1 MNRNHNLEELVQQ
14 FDYDKKNIKITG
26 NSIDFFF
33 GEFWTSKQRQANSL
47 HEISYRACFKPQLP
61 NFFIKNFTNPGD
73 TVYDPFGGRGTTVIE
88 AALLNRNII
97 QNDLNPL
104 SEIFAKSR
112 LFVPTLE
119 EVRERLDNIKTTEI
133 IGSDIDLT
141 MFYEKNT
148 LSEIL
153 NLKQYLSLR
162 LKNFESDFID
172 DWIRA
177 IATNRLTGHSKGF
190 FSVYTFPPNQAVS
203 AERQIKIN
211 RQRNQIP
218 EYRDIKSLI
227 LKKSKQ
233 LIRDLTTDSI
243 SQLKT
248 IGSKAMF
255 LNSPAHDTSKIPDL
269 SVNLV
274 VTSPPFLDVVQYKND
289 NWLRTWFNE
298 IEITPLKEK
307 MMIHKEIDNWNEYM
321 NLVFKE
327 LKRVIKNSGVLAFEV
342 GEIRNGRIK
351 LDEQII
357 PIALENGFRCLGV
370 MINSQNF
377 TKTSNIWGVKNNN
390 LGTNSNRIIVL
401 QK

>member
-1 MNRNHNLEELVQQ
+1 MRRNHNLERCVLQ
-14 FDYDKKNIKITG
+14 FDYDKKNIEIAG
-26 NSIDFFF
+26 ESIDFFT

-61 NFFIKNFTNPGD
+61 NFFIKNFTNVGD

-88 AALLNRNII
+88 AALLGRNVI

-104 SEIFAKSR
+104 SEVFAKSR

-119 EVRERLDNIKTTEI
+119 EVNERLNYIETTESI
-133 IGSDIDLT
+133 KSDIDLS
-141 MFYEKNT
+141 MFFEKNT
-148 LSEIL
+148 LSEII
-153 NLKQYLSLR
+153 NLRKYLSSR

-177 IATNRLTGHSKGF
+177 VATNRLTGHSKGF

-203 AERQIKIN
+203 AKRQIKIN
-211 RQRNQIP
+211 KQRNQIP
-218 EYRDIKSLI
+218 EYRDIKALI

-233 LIRDLTTDSI
+233 LMRDVSTDSI
-243 SQLKT
+243 SQLKS
-248 IGSKAMF
+248 IGNKAMF
-255 LNSPAHDTSKIPDL
+255 LNSPAHDTSQISDS

-274 VTSPPFLDVVQYKND
+274 VTSPPFLDIVHYKND
-289 NWLRTWFNE
+289 NWLRNWFNE
-298 IEITPLKEK
+298 IDITPLNEEL
-307 MMIHKEIDNWNEYM
+307 MIHKEIEHWNKYM

-327 LKRVIKNSGVLAFEV
+327 LKRVIKNNGVLAFEV
-342 GEIRNGRIK
+342 GEIRKGRIN
-351 LDEQII
+351 LDEHII
-357 PIALENGFRCLGV
+357 PIALENGFHCLGV
-370 MINSQNF
+370 MINSQIF